1 MCDIACWC
9 HVLKVDK
16 GGSYTK
22 DIAYA
27 IYIYYIN
34 E

>member
-16 GGSYTK
+16 GRSDTK

-27 IYIYYIN
+27 VYILH
-34 E
+34 